1 MAHETNTRISSR
13 TCERGLRSEAFGLR
27 AGMSIIVQ
35 VKGVGKRGGQVA
47 TTTAQIDRKLLQL
60 LRSSP
65 EPWNF
70 TLYTYRY
77 HDHHY
82 DLFQLFVFVCVGA
95 PILCFLASCFGLAV
109 NLIGQSTDA
118 AQCQPILVP
127 KVWGS
132 HAAVGLC
139 PQVGPDVPGAR
150 PSSGGPREV
159 SNPYPPVHYGTHQ
172 KVRKVVQTRSVKFH
186 VCGCKHMSE
195 LSSEHES
202 GRIYARPTLRNN
214 Q

>member
-1 MAHETNTRISSR
+1 M
-13 TCERGLRSEAFGLR
+13 
-27 AGMSIIVQ
+27 
-35 VKGVGKRGGQVA
+35 
-47 TTTAQIDRKLLQL
+47 
-60 LRSSP
+60 
-65 EPWNF
+65 
-70 TLYTYRY
+70 
-77 HDHHY
+77 
-82 DLFQLFVFVCVGA
+82 FVCVGA

-195 LSSEHES
+195 LFSEHEAKIGFPPPWLLS
-202 GRIYARPTLRNN
+202 VKHEVFLLPPKEDARASAWRHRWSWG
-214 Q
+214 